1 MNEKNHYPEYVYAGY
16 FTSRGEW
23 IHPVSC
29 NDTGQIIIV
38 TAGEFEIEEDGT
50 TYTLEPGSVMFLDPG
65 KIHGGVRPTG
75 ERVSF
80 YWIHWRSEDY
90 PRYKVFMLRDRY
102 PVLLACRQLLHYTGR
117 GFGSDVADALLTVL
131 LAEVGSQYSESADE
145 DASAA
150 KICEW
155 IRINSDRPLTAADVS
170 ERFGYSVD
178 YTSRLLRVTTGM
190 GLKAVISEY
199 KMNLIKQLL
208 LESERSLQEIAA
220 KSGFSDY
227 KLFLKYFRYH
237 EGVTPSEFRSA
248 YYKIHTNN
256 H

>member
-65 KIHGGVRPTG
+65 KTHGGVRPTG

-131 LAEVGSQYSESADE
+131 LAEIGSQYSESADE

-155 IRINSDRPLTAADVS
+155 IRINSDQPLTAADVS

-178 YTSRLLRVTTGM
+178 YTSRLLRVTT
-190 GLKAVISEY
+190 AWV
-199 KMNLIKQLL
+199 
-208 LESERSLQEIAA
+208 
-220 KSGFSDY
+220 
-227 KLFLKYFRYH
+227 
-237 EGVTPSEFRSA
+237 
-248 YYKIHTNN
+248 
-256 H
+256 

>member
-1 MNEKNHYPEYVYAGY
+1 MIIKKQSPEYVYAGY

-29 NDTGQIIIV
+29 NDTHQLIIV
-38 TAGEFEIEEDGT
+38 TAGEFDIEEDGV
-50 TYTLEPGSVMFLDPG
+50 TYSLEPGSVMFLDPG
-65 KIHGGVRPTG
+65 KTHGGVRATS

-80 YWIHWRSEDY
+80 YWIHYHAENR
-90 PRYKVFMLRDRY
+90 PPYKVFMLSDRY

-131 LAEVGSQYSESADE
+131 LAEIGSQYSESTDE

-155 IRINSDRPLTAADVS
+155 IRINSDQPLTAADVS

-178 YTSRLLRVTTGM
+178 YTSRLLRATTGM